1 MPYKFSIEDGYAL
14 MRATD
19 PVTLSERQEV
29 SRELRARKD
38 FPDGTPIL
46 LDVRASVLV
55 PADDQARAIAAL
67 HANLLK
73 GHPLAYVTREGMQ
86 LSVARIM
93 QAVIEAGGGSAAVF
107 VDYDEAIRWI
117 REHVVLKR

>member
-1 MPYKFSIEDGYAL
+1 MPYKFSIEDGYGL

-19 PVTLSERQEV
+19 PVTLSERLEV

-38 FPDGTPIL
+38 FPEGTPIL
-46 LDVRASVLV
+46 LDVRASFLV

-67 HANLLK
+67 HTNLLK
-73 GHPLAYVTREGMQ
+73 GHPLAYVAREGMQ
-86 LSVARIM
+86 FSVARIM
-93 QAVIEAGGGSAAVF
+93 QAVIETGGGRAEVF

-117 REHVVLKR
+117 RKQQIPKR